1 MIDVF
6 ERIRYVKEIVQAMYP
21 KITREEIRYHLKR
34 IARMR
39 REKISEMSEKEQ
51 IINSLL
57 LRHNIKP
64 STAHTWYRVLNLPL
78 YLQQEI
84 QEKRLSMT
92 EAFSENLQRNRP
104 NEVMAEELR
113 AEIIGY
119 VEKIAQNDFLRGGE
133 YANR

>member
-6 ERIRYVKEIVQAMYP
+6 ERIRYVKEIVQAIFP
-21 KITREEIRYHLKR
+21 KITREEIRYYLKR

-39 REKISEMSEKEQ
+39 KDKLSELSEKEQ

-57 LRHNIKP
+57 LRHKIKP

-84 QEKRLSMT
+84 QGRRMSMM
-92 EAFSENLQRNRP
+92 EAFAENIQNNRP
-104 NEVMAEELR
+104 TQVMAEELR
-113 AEIIGY
+113 SEIISY